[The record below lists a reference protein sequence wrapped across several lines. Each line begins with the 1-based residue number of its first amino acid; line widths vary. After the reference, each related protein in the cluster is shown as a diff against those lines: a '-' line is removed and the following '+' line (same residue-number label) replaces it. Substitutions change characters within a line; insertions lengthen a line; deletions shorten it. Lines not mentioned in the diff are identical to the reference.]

1 MSTGNIQGGPFED
14 WVTNQIY
21 ERQLSLG
28 RGSGKKS
35 NGDYKDL
42 LYQQSKTPFLRLASS
57 VDFKSTR
64 GIGILDRL
72 KRLPDIDASV
82 LVGDVAA
89 KSFILQGGAV
99 SINNPL
105 ETPELNSG
113 LNTKLEF
120 QERFNGELSG
130 AYGWGGTTER
140 GFIPMPG
147 ITGASVKYENDGA
160 LTKTT
165 INIKC
170 YSKTQLA
177 LVDALYMRPG
187 YTLLLEF
194 GWSAYLKTNDGN
206 TLLKSPVNENDTNQ
220 VKLVN
225 QSPFKTLPLSY
236 LLDGSA
242 RKNQYTIIQKIKDE
256 RRRQSGNYEA
266 VFGKIVNFK
275 WSLNDDGSYDC
286 EVHLRGLGEVIESLK
301 MNTNTS
307 TEEGVILDTVV
318 PPGEEEEEE
327 EEKKDEIPLVSN
339 ANKTTLNKCLYAI
352 YQNARKETGYKQFS
366 EREIPPPEGDESYA
380 ARLFREGLNAL
391 IKNSAALSGL
401 LANFAGV
408 SLDIQ
413 GEDIIQDYSINNM
426 PYLTKT
432 GRYVKGGISIK
443 KGVMALTNTTTGTDN
458 YSPQVYITFG
468 LLLALIQKNIVPKNP
483 SNGVPIFMFGMNF
496 SNLQTDDTV
505 IRRLPGQFSCNPFK
519 FIIPSTPHGLGASV
533 PHFPRFEN
541 DINPAPFNNFVTA
554 NGAAWQYGNQKY
566 LARLA
571 NVYVNTSYIANVLQD
586 IPMISNDIQRN
597 EKNSL
602 DFLNTIL
609 KDININLGGINA
621 IKMIVPDEGGTV
633 RFTENIPQEET
644 IRYPRSRF
652 CKFNTFGFSRGTPNN
667 TAGSLLNDQR
677 QGSIVRNIGI
687 DASIPSNFSTMI
699 SIGSQNNGSQASGNA
714 TSFSNYNNGLIDR
727 VIPKKVVENVATA
740 TSTGAAEV
748 KTPEEL
754 MSDIVKDLTTSNAIA
769 ELTKGLEGLL
779 DLSGGIYRDIYLQ
792 RQWYGDD
799 LETFTEIASTYHQY
813 LSGILSQPESS
824 GGTGQLKAPFF
835 LPFNLSLEMDGISG
849 IVMMQ
854 RFEIDQKI
862 LPPSY
867 DPDSVEL
874 IIKTVDHEITPS
886 SWVTK
891 LGTYS
896 VPIYKTSRS
905 TPDSPPN
912 SPSNSSSNPTSTN
925 TPAVAEEVV
934 VNTEPNPDVA
944 LLRLRLTR
952 LYDDG
957 NQTLGILDIL
967 AEDESTVR
975 FSLPTV
981 EQSFKDNQNR
991 LSCVP
996 QDRYLMGKSNGGGYG
1011 PHFQLYANQ
1020 KNSYSPQE
1028 LKDGDGSNIRTDI
1041 FIIPRWNYSQLQGSI
1056 GVGLTYNT
1064 LTNQAVNSSETG
1076 LGPSVNA
1083 AQAATPSA
1091 DALKQILSQLGNL
1104 NEFFLDIEG
1113 TPNNN
1118 KDSFIN
1124 TAKSYYFWE
1133 NPDTSGPDLAGGE
1146 ELPSNYA

>member
-1 MSTGNIQGGPFED
+1 MADLGNIQGGPFED

-28 RGSGKKS
+28 RGSGS
-35 NGDYKDL
+35 NPKDL

-57 VDFKSTR
+57 VDFETTP
-64 GIGILDRL
+64 GIGIIDRL
-72 KRLPDIDASV
+72 KRLPDIDAES
-82 LVGDVAA
+82 LEGDIAA
-89 KSFILQGGAV
+89 KSFILQGGAI
-99 SINNPL
+99 SSNNPL
-105 ETPELNSG
+105 GTPDLNSG
-113 LNTKLEF
+113 LNTPANRIDNL
-120 QERFNGELSG
+120 NGQLSG

-194 GWSAYLKTNDGN
+194 GWSTYLKTNDGD
-206 TLLKSPVNENDTNQ
+206 TLLKTPINPLDTNQ
-220 VKLVN
+220 VELVN
-225 QSPFKTLPLSY
+225 QSPFKTLPLDY
-236 LLDGSA
+236 LLNNDSSN
-242 RKNQYTIIQKIKDE
+242 KNQYTIIQKIKAE
-256 RRRQSGNYEA
+256 RKRQSGNYEA

-307 TEEGVILDTVV
+307 TDEGVILDTVV
-318 PPGEEEEEE
+318 PPDVEEEE

-366 EREIPPPEGDESYA
+366 EREIPPPEDGETYA
-380 ARLFREGLNAL
+380 ARLLREGLNAL
-391 IKNSAALSGL
+391 ISKSAALSGL

-426 PYLTKT
+426 PYLTKSGT
-432 GRYVKGGISIK
+432 YLNGGISIK

-519 FIIPSTPHGLGASV
+519 FIIPASKHGLGTGV
-533 PHFPRFEN
+533 PFFPTFEN

-554 NGAAWQYGNQKY
+554 NAAAWQYGNKKY

-571 NVYVNTSYIANVLQD
+571 NIYVNTSYIANVMQD
-586 IPMISNDIQRN
+586 EPMISNDVQRN

-621 IKMIVPDEGGTV
+621 IKMIVPDGGGTV
-633 RFTENIPQEET
+633 EFTENIPQEET
-644 IRYPRSRF
+644 ISHPREKF

-667 TAGSLLNDQR
+667 TAGSPLNDQR

-699 SIGSQNNGSQASGNA
+699 SIGSQNNGNQASGNA

-727 VIPKKVVENVATA
+727 IIPQKVVENVATP
-740 TSTGAAEV
+740 TSTGADTV
-748 KTPEEL
+748 KSPQEL
-754 MSDIVKDLTTSNAIA
+754 ISDIVKELTTSNAIA
-769 ELTKGLEGLL
+769 ELTKGLDGIA
-779 DLSGGIYRDIYLQ
+779 DLSGGVYRDIYLQ

-799 LETFTEIASTYHQY
+799 LETFTELASTYHQY
-813 LSGILSQPESS
+813 LSGLLTQPAAD

-835 LPFNLSLEMDGISG
+835 LPFNLSLELDGISG

-891 LGTYS
+891 LGTSS
-896 VPIYKTSRS
+896 VPLIKLASS
-905 TPDSPPN
+905 TPEAAPN
-912 SPSNSSSNPTSTN
+912 SPSNPPSNTNPTDTN
-925 TPAVAEEVV
+925 NPTVAEEVV
-934 VNTEPNPDVA
+934 ENLLPNADDA
-944 LLRLRLTR
+944 FLRLRLTR

-967 AEDESTVR
+967 AEDESTIR

-996 QDRYLMGKSNGGGYG
+996 QDRYLMSQSNGGGYG

-1028 LKDGDGSNIRTDI
+1028 LKDGDGSNVRTDI

-1104 NEFFLDIEG
+1104 KEFFLDIEG

-1124 TAKSYYFWE
+1124 TAKSNYFWE
-1133 NPDTSGPDLAGGE
+1133 NPDTSGPDLSGGE